1 MLNFVVDYFHQR
13 AILLTVMRT
22 HYKREYFDPNWEAKR
37 LEPKTCLRLYVQ
49 TTQGD
54 VGPFDTEAKAAA
66 WMKEERE
73 EGRE

>member
-13 AILLTVMRT
+13 AILLTVMRIHT
-22 HYKREYFDPNWEAKR
+22 KREYLDPNWEAKR
-37 LEPKTCLRLYVQ
+37 LEPKLCHRLYVQ

-54 VGPFDTEAKAAA
+54 VGPFDTEAKAAV